1 MTKKKKEETTNTVDF
16 FADLAEHTGGRIL
29 KGLGNSRYFVD
40 SGNLALN
47 YINSGR
53 FIDGGWPTG
62 ITEIYGPPS
71 SAKSLFAYSALGACQ
86 RMGGI
91 AILLDCERA
100 ANEKFAV
107 SAGHV
112 NENQLIIH
120 TPLFIEDVE
129 KRIYNITKLIREKKG
144 ADVPIFFAWDSIGVS
159 SCEREWK
166 ETQLPNKYTQDQYKK
181 IVGGKEQPGE
191 RAKAA
196 GRMLR
201 KINPF
206 LDEHN
211 ATLFVINQTRTTIGD
226 MWGDGEVTAGGG
238 KALPFYANCR
248 VRTSP
253 MKQIKDKA
261 KEIAIGVNLRIRNK
275 KSRSFVPFLGT
286 SNVQLYF
293 ASGINPLGGIL
304 EVLIGAGR
312 IVGKGTYTVQE
323 PWAGGEEIKFK
334 ASKERNDVPID
345 LILKCPALIDAK
357 SKKEVEDYLAIYS
370 EAYKLST
377 SDNVEETSM
386 DIADDIYSDDDEGV
400 LEIS

>member
-1 MTKKKKEETTNTVDF
+1 MPKKKKEKEESKDF
-16 FADLAEHTGGRIL
+16 FANLAEHTGGRIL
-29 KGLGNSRYFVD
+29 KGLGDSRYFVD

-53 FIDGGWPTG
+53 FMGGGWPTG
-62 ITEIYGPPS
+62 ITEVYGPPA
-71 SAKSLFAYSALGACQ
+71 SAKSLLAYAALGACQ
-86 RMGGI
+86 RMGGV

-112 NENQLIIH
+112 NENELIIQ

-129 KRIYNITKLIREKKG
+129 RKIYNMTKYIRTEMG
-144 ADVPIFFAWDSIGVS
+144 DDIPIFFAWDSIGVA
-159 SCEREWK
+159 SCEREYK
-166 ETQLPNKYTQDQYKK
+166 ETNLPDKYTQEQFKK

-196 GRMLR
+196 GRLLR

-206 LDEHN
+206 LDEYN
-211 ATLFVINQTRTTIGD
+211 ASLFVINQTRMTIGQ
-226 MWGDGEVTAGGG
+226 MWGDPEVTAGGG

-253 MKQIKDKA
+253 MKKIEDKA
-261 KEIAIGVNLRIRNK
+261 KKIPIGVNLRLRNK

-293 ASGINPLGGIL
+293 ASGINPLGGLL

-312 IVGKGTYTVQE
+312 VAGKGTYTVQE

-334 ASKERNDVPID
+334 ASMARNDVPIE
-345 LILKCPALIDAK
+345 LILQCPALVDAE
-357 SKKEVEDYLAIYS
+357 STKEIEDYLAIYS
-370 EAYKLST
+370 EAYKLSM
-377 SDNVEETSM
+377 SDDVVETIVEGE
-386 DIADDIYSDDDEGV
+386 DDIYSDDEEDI

>member
-1 MTKKKKEETTNTVDF
+1 MAKKKKEEVKSDF

-29 KGLGNSRYFVD
+29 KGLGDSRYFVD

-47 YINSGR
+47 YINSGK
-53 FIDGGWPTG
+53 FMGGGWPTG
-62 ITEIYGPPS
+62 IIEIFGPPA

-112 NENQLIIH
+112 NENELIIQ
-120 TPLFIEDVE
+120 TPISIEEVE
-129 KRIYNITKLIREKKG
+129 RKIISMTKLIREKKG
-144 ADVPIFFAWDSIGVS
+144 EDIPIFFAWDSIGVA
-159 SCEREWK
+159 SCEREVK
-166 ETQLPNKYTQDQYKK
+166 ETHLPEEYTQKQFKD

-201 KINPF
+201 KVNPF

-211 ATLFVINQTRTTIGD
+211 ATLFVINQTRMAIGAY
-226 MWGDGEVTAGGG
+226 GDPEVTAGGG
-238 KALPFYANCR
+238 KSLPFYANCR
-248 VRTSP
+248 VRTWP
-253 MKQIKDKA
+253 RKQIEDA
-261 KEIAIGVNLRIRNK
+261 KRKIPIGVNINLRNK

-286 SNVQLYF
+286 TNVQLYF
-293 ASGINPLGGIL
+293 ASGINPVGGLL
-304 EVLIGAGR
+304 EVLVGAGR
-312 IVGKGTYTVQE
+312 VEGKGTYIVNE

-334 ASKERNDVPID
+334 ASKERNDVPIE
-345 LILKCPALIDAK
+345 LILECPALIDAT
-357 SKKEVEDYLAIYS
+357 SKKEVEDYLRVYS
-370 EAYKLST
+370 EAYNLSI
-377 SDNVEETSM
+377 SDLVET
-386 DIADDIYSDDDEGV
+386 DIEGSDDYEDDTDDTDV
-400 LEIS
+400 LEI